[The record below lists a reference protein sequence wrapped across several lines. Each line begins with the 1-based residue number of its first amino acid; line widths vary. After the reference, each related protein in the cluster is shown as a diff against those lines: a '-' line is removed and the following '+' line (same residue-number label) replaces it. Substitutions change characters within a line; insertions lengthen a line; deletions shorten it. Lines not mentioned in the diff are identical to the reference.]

1 MVSVFNFPETKVEN
15 IPKSL
20 GWKRGMAYQWI
31 PRQVVT
37 RWSSE
42 ILTVQLRQLS
52 NNSLMDLS
60 TLSSGFDALHT
71 IMAAGMIWDEG
82 LRVERVGDVG

>member
-1 MVSVFNFPETKVEN
+1 
-15 IPKSL
+15 
-20 GWKRGMAYQWI
+20 
-31 PRQVVT
+31 
-37 RWSSE
+37 
-42 ILTVQLRQLS
+42 
-52 NNSLMDLS
+52 MDLS